1 MMTQEIMR
9 QIRRRRGA
17 VRGRGEEAAVSFGP
31 TPAPPDVAPPLR
43 CRNSPPGAL
52 SHPGGH
58 GSAGLGRG
66 FNPVPPSAGDGGLQG
81 SG

>member
-31 TPAPPDVAPPLR
+31 TPAPPDVAPQLR
-43 CRNSPPGAL
+43 SRNAHPRPSD
-52 SHPGGH
+52 SPGGH
-58 GSAGLGRG
+58 GSSGVGRL
-66 FNPVPPSAGDGGLQG
+66 F
-81 SG
+81 